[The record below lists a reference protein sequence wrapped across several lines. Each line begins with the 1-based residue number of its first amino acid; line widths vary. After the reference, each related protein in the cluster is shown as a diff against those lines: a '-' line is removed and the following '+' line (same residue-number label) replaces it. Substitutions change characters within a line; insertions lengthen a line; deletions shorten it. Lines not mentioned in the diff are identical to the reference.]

1 MKSILFLIA
10 RYPGYGGI
18 EKVTT
23 ILSNCWVSQC
33 HVTICSIVQQDEE
46 HLLQGID
53 SKVAFY
59 RMPYKGLKK
68 SDDNIAFLSNIIEK
82 EDVDTVIY
90 QDSYFPCQY
99 LLSHLKARKSL
110 KIIEVEHN
118 SPSGFD
124 IQYNEYTKSLHCYD
138 IYHHFK
144 AWFYHQKSLRNEL
157 HNRQLIYDVCD
168 KYVMLANGL
177 IPQCKKYGHINDESK
192 FEVIGNPISL
202 DNSDADFSL
211 KKKECLFVGRLDSM
225 KGIDKLMRIWAAVEK
240 NIFDWTLVIV
250 GDGIMMS
257 DVEDAIRRYDL
268 KHVRVE
274 GFQKDVKPYY
284 QKASILCMCSL
295 YEGFPMVLPEAMGFG
310 VVPIAFKSF
319 AALEDILVDGEDGI
333 MIEPFDE
340 AQYCNSLTT
349 LMTDDKLLEQMRSM
363 AFEHSQKFSL
373 SSILERWDN
382 LFKSL
387 ENDR

>member
-33 HVTICSIVQQDEE
+33 RVTICSIVQQDEE
-46 HLLQGID
+46 HLLQEMN

-59 RMPYKGLKK
+59 RMPCKGLKK

-99 LLSHLKARKSL
+99 LLSHLKKRKSL

-124 IQYNEYTKSLHCYD
+124 IQYSEYIKSLHCYD

-177 IPQCKKYGHINDESK
+177 IPQCKKYGHINDERK

-225 KGIDKLMRIWAAVEK
+225 KGIDKLMRIWTAIEK

-257 DVEDAIRRYDL
+257 DVEDAIRHYGL

-274 GFQKDVKPYY
+274 GFQTDVKSYY
-284 QKASILCMCSL
+284 QTASILCMCSL